1 MRLQAVLLALSL
13 ATFTAAGQ
21 QWSALNSGTSNLLQS
36 VWFTDGQN
44 GWAVGD
50 FGTTIFST
58 NGGQSWNN
66 ANITNQDLEDVTF
79 LNASVG
85 LIVGDDGVILRTVT
99 GGISWTVATSG
110 TSINLR
116 TASFGDGGM
125 AYIGG
130 RDGLILRSVNNGES
144 WTTVETGAVRYRGS
158 AARGTQHA
166 WIVGEGGVIRA
177 TTNSGTTWFGQNS
190 GTTSDF
196 HGVFFLNTS
205 EGWAGGQNST
215 LMYTSNGGASWV
227 PRNAGINQGVDAV
240 FFLNSNDGRAVGDL
254 GTIFKT
260 TNGGLNWLVEASG
273 TTNALNDV
281 FFVAGGQGWI
291 VGDNGTV
298 LFYNGTTSIGD
309 NGEGVPHRTT
319 LRQNYPNPF
328 NPETII
334 SYTVAQP
341 SLVTLRIY
349 NLIGQEVTTIV
360 NTHQDAGNHEVR
372 FDAEGLP
379 SGVYIYKLVLNNG
392 AVVDSRRM
400 TVLK

>member
-1 MRLQAVLLALSL
+1 MRHQAVLLALLL
-13 ATFTAAGQ
+13 ATFSAAGQ
-21 QWSALNSGTSNLLQS
+21 QWNALNSGTSNLLQS
-36 VWFTDGQN
+36 VSFTDGQH
-44 GWAVGD
+44 GWAVGTA
-50 FGTTIFST
+50 GTMIFST

-66 ANITNQDLEDVTF
+66 ANLTNQDLEDVTF

-85 LIVGDDGVILRTVT
+85 LIVGDDGLILRTVT

-125 AYIGG
+125 AYVGG
-130 RDGLILRSVNNGES
+130 RDGLILRSVNNGDS
-144 WTTVETGAVRYRGS
+144 WTTMETGAVRYRGS
-158 AARGTQHA
+158 SARGAQHA
-166 WIVGEGGVIRA
+166 WIVGEGGAIRA

-190 GTTSDF
+190 GTTSDL

-215 LMYTSNGGASWV
+215 LIYTSNGGASWA

-260 TNGGLNWLVEASG
+260 TNGGLTWLAETSG

-281 FFVAGGQGWI
+281 FFVASGQGWI

-309 NGEGVPHRTT
+309 GGGLPNRST
-319 LRQNYPNPF
+319 LHQNYPNPF
-328 NPETII
+328 NPQTTI
-334 SYTVAQP
+334 SYTLAQP

-349 NLIGQEVTTIV
+349 TLIGQEVTTIV
-360 NTHQDAGNHEVR
+360 NTRQDAGNHEVR
-372 FDAEGLP
+372 FDATGLP
-379 SGVYIYKLVLNNG
+379 SGVYVYKLVLNNAT
-392 AVVDSRRM
+392 AVNSRRM
-400 TVLK
+400 IVVK